1 MLIIT
6 KQYKKDANPRL
17 TEKQRAEYAQLKKDI
32 QREIYEGLKHFEQA
46 GRYLL
51 IVRDQRLYRED
62 HASFSDFVRS
72 ELGESRRFADYLCNA
87 CTLME
92 DLRSQGVVQLP
103 DSERICRELSKFPKV
118 DRVAILK
125 RAQAISNR
133 KNPTYLQIRE
143 AATSTTIV
151 PSREMQKVWIGQL
164 LQRFR
169 DAKRMISVNTDFT
182 DVTEPSMVEVVKLL
196 VEIEQRVREISVQAD
211 KRVEHFLRGRVV
223 NKRE

>member
-6 KQYKKDANPRL
+6 KQYQKDANPRL
-17 TEKQRAEYAQLKKDI
+17 TEEQRAEYTQLKKDI
-32 QREIYEGLKHFEQA
+32 QREIYEGLKHFEEA

-62 HASFSDFVRS
+62 HASFSDFVRA
-72 ELGESRRFADYLCNA
+72 ELGKSRRFADYLCNA

-103 DSERICRELSKFPKV
+103 DSERICRELAKFPKI

-125 RAQAISNR
+125 RAQALSNG
-133 KNPTYLQIRE
+133 KNPTYRQIRK

-151 PSREMQKVWIGQL
+151 PSREMQKVWVGQL

-169 DAKRMISVNTDFT
+169 DAKRMLNVNADFT

-196 VEIEQRVREISVQAD
+196 VEIEQREREISVQAD
-211 KRVEHFLRGRVV
+211 KRVEHFLKGRVV
-223 NKRE
+223 NKGE